1 MSAAELFF
9 LVLSSLFLFSLW
21 NFVSGSRFKRLAVPL
36 GLMSAGASV
45 CYPAQAVA
53 VIKVTTSPHPRT
65 TVSVLV
71 FLNLPANAVI
81 VFPAPKMT
89 SRKVYAA
96 GQWSSAAVS
105 SLLSSPPQEGA
116 AAATETTKTT
126 TATSQPLDHR
136 HVSFTLFIYIFLFSV
151 DQFCCFVF
159 INKQNNNMDPLEVTL
174 SHRGFTKAGFSDAEF
189 F

>member
-1 MSAAELFF
+1 M
-9 LVLSSLFLFSLW
+9 
-21 NFVSGSRFKRLAVPL
+21 
-36 GLMSAGASV
+36 
-45 CYPAQAVA
+45 
-53 VIKVTTSPHPRT
+53 
-65 TVSVLV
+65 
-71 FLNLPANAVI
+71 
-81 VFPAPKMT
+81 FPAPKMT

-105 SLLSSPPQEGA
+105 SLLSSPPQEG

-174 SHRGFTKAGFSDAEF
+174 SHRGFTKAGFSDAELF
-189 F
+189 